1 MDRLLARGVALVVL
15 MLEFCLA
22 IAGVTTSLATLTTE
36 WPELLDVVLSSE
48 AVLFT
53 DVLFV
58 RDACL
63 LGVPSGEASDLLFL
77 VLAVLATE
85 LLEAA
90 VARGTAV
97 NYNHVM

>member
-1 MDRLLARGVALVVL
+1 MERLLANGVALVVL

-22 IAGVTTSLATLTTE
+22 MAGVTTSLATLTTE
-36 WPELLDVVLSSE
+36 WLELLDAVLSSE
-48 AVLFT
+48 AVLFR
-53 DVLFV
+53 DVLLV

-77 VLAVLATE
+77 VLVVLATE

-90 VARGTAV
+90 VARGTAANCNV
-97 NYNHVM
+97 KQ